1 MKLNPEPGTPL
12 PWHVFGRQ
20 VGGPDFVRVADT
32 YASERSREAQDA
44 NALYLVH
51 AANLYPEL
59 VERLDKIKQAS
70 SQISIVVLDD
80 IDRVK
85 EATLDAEITKARAIL
100 AKCETP

>member
-12 PWHVFGRQ
+12 PWHVFGRL

-32 YASERSREAQDA
+32 YASERSAEEQDA

-59 VERLDKIKQAS
+59 VWYLGELVES
-70 SQISIVVLDD
+70 
-80 IDRVK
+80 
-85 EATLDAEITKARAIL
+85 
-100 AKCETP
+100 CETIAHCDGFKLPECHIYAKAVLQRAERAA